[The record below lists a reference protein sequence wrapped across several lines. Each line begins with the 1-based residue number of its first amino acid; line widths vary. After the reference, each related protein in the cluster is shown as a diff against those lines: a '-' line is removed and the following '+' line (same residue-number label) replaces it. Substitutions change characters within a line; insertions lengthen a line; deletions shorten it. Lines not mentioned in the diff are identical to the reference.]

1 MEPAFNLTIG
11 ALSAEA
17 GVAIETIRYYER
29 IGLMPKPPRSLGGH
43 RLYSNEHRTRL
54 VFIRHSRELGFSL
67 KDVRDLLGL
76 AGRQHVA
83 GRVKT
88 IILNHIA
95 RIRSKVKDLERLER
109 VLRRMATQCRGDE
122 STDCVI
128 LDALSDRNKEIC
140 DPNAGNIVGR
150 AR

>member
-29 IGLMPKPPRSLGGH
+29 IGLMPKPPRSAGGH

-54 VFIRHSRELGFSL
+54 VFIRHCRELGFSL

-83 GRVKT
+83 CRVKT
-88 IILNHIA
+88 ITVNHIA
-95 RIRSKVKDLERLER
+95 QIRSKVKDLERLER
-109 VLRRMATQCRGDE
+109 VLRSMATQCRGDE
-122 STDCVI
+122 STVCAV
-128 LDALSDRNKEIC
+128 LDALADQNKDIC
-140 DPNAGNIVGR
+140 DKEDIIGR